1 MPRFIHKNME
11 EIYVEEQKT
20 MIKQLMSIHLEAFP
34 VTKGGL
40 DAKSALYKMK
50 RYSFD
55 PHHNCST
62 VDSRKFKLLLFQ
74 SFYNSNLFTIPVKI

>member
-55 PHHNCST
+55 PHHLQWTLAN
-62 VDSRKFKLLLFQ
+62 LN
-74 SFYNSNLFTIPVKI
+74 FYNLSIIRHDSQSLSK